1 MSEHEPTTGLPE
13 EYRELLRNDEANRRE
28 RARLLKRGWR
38 PRDEAWQVL
47 EEWNNHN
54 EDDT

>member
-47 EEWNNHN
+47 EHMKLETL
-54 EDDT
+54 EP